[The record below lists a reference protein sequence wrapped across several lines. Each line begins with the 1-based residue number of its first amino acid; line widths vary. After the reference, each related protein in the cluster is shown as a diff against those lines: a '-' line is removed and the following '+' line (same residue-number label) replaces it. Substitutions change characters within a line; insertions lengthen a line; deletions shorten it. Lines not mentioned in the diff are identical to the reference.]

1 MSLRICIIESIAF
14 ISLPLMFF
22 FTTMEMAKITEYNLL
37 DCVIRFGGVKKST
50 IFFGSLWFAGAE
62 AYIRESISNRGE
74 IMSELS
80 FSHLFFLLLLIHS
93 REQPAKVCNVVTKTS
108 DTNEL
113 ELSSRSEW
121 EGN

>member
-1 MSLRICIIESIAF
+1 
-14 ISLPLMFF
+14 
-22 FTTMEMAKITEYNLL
+22 MEMAKITEYNLL

-80 FSHLFFLLLLIHS
+80 FSHLFFAFPHS
-93 REQPAKVCNVVTKTS
+93 FSRTTTKSMQRS
-108 DTNEL
+108 D
-113 ELSSRSEW
+113 
-121 EGN
+121 

>member
-1 MSLRICIIESIAF
+1 
-14 ISLPLMFF
+14 
-22 FTTMEMAKITEYNLL
+22 MAKISEYNLL

-80 FSHLFFLLLLIHS
+80 FSHLFFFAFAHS
-93 REQPAKVCNVVTKTS
+93 FSRTATKSMQRS
-108 DTNEL
+108 D
-113 ELSSRSEW
+113 
-121 EGN
+121 